1 MSENSCG
8 QTPRIQDDLYRH
20 INGAWLDSYEIPAD
34 RAVDGAFRDLVED
47 ALANCRTLCENAA
60 AGKLERPQ
68 ECETSSERWDF
79 DASRIGQ
86 LFEAY
91 LDQEEL
97 TAQGTAPI
105 APLLEKVDACA
116 SRDELAQVLGE
127 LEREGIDSPVA
138 FLVSIDA
145 EKPERYIAQ
154 FYQAGL
160 GLPDESYYHQDEH
173 REIREKYREFL
184 AQMALESGIAA
195 AGTEADFAQQIFD
208 FETALAG
215 HHWDAVRSRDAQA
228 TNNPTTFEEFTR
240 KNTGFS
246 YTAWAA
252 GLGVKLAAGADP
264 INVYMP
270 SYQEGFAQLWANTDL
285 AILKRYLQ
293 MKVVLAFAPY
303 LAPQLQEL
311 RFSFYGTTLSGTP
324 QRPKLWKRAVGT
336 VESVLDE
343 ALGRAYVAYHFPP
356 ERRDEM
362 EKLVGALLEAYRE
375 GIEKLDWMGE
385 ETRTRA
391 LEKLSK
397 FTYKIGYPRRWR
409 DDSALRFN
417 EGDTLVDM
425 IRASSAFETDFQL
438 ARILKPVD
446 KEEWHMSP
454 QTVNAYYSPL
464 TNEIV
469 FPAAILQPPFF
480 DPEASHAANF
490 GGIGAV
496 IGHEI
501 GHGFDD
507 QGSHYD
513 GDGKLTE
520 WWTEDDRE
528 EFTKR
533 TAALIAQYDNY
544 RPNEL
549 PDEDVHVN
557 GALTI
562 GENIG
567 DLGGLAIAFK
577 AWKRAHPEE
586 NDLAPEFFYSWARVW
601 RTAIRPEAARQRLV
615 IDPHSPAEFRCNG
628 VVRNLDAFHDTFQTT
643 PADKLWMEPEERVR
657 IWE

>member
-1 MSENSCG
+1 MSENSLG
-8 QTPRIQDDLYRH
+8 QAPRIQDDLYRH

-47 ALANCRTLCENAA
+47 SLAHCRRLCEDAA
-60 AGKLERPQ
+60 AGSLERPQ
-68 ECETSSERWDF
+68 DGETSAERWDF

-86 LFEAY
+86 LFQAY
-91 LDQEEL
+91 LDQDALE
-97 TAQGTAPI
+97 AQGTTPI
-105 APLLEKVDACA
+105 APLIQKVNSCQN
-116 SRDELAQVLGE
+116 RDELAKVLGE

-145 EKPERYIAQ
+145 ENPERYIGQ

-160 GLPDESYYHQDEH
+160 GLPDESYYRQDEH

-184 AQMALESGIAA
+184 AQMALESGIAP
-195 AGTEADFAQQIFD
+195 AGSETEFAQQVFD
-208 FETALAG
+208 FETALAR

-228 TNNPTTFEEFTR
+228 TNNPTTFEQFIGDN
-240 KNTGFS
+240 KGFNYS
-246 YTAWAA
+246 AWAE
-252 GLGVKLAAGADP
+252 GLGVKLEAGVDP

-270 SYQEGFAQLWANTDL
+270 SYQEGFAQLWADSDL
-285 AILKRYLQ
+285 DTLKRYLQ

-303 LAPQLQEL
+303 LDPQLQEL

-324 QRPKLWKRAVGT
+324 QRPELWKRAVGT

-356 ERRDEM
+356 EHRAAM
-362 EKLVGALLEAYRE
+362 EKLVDALLAAYKDA
-375 GIEKLDWMGE
+375 ISNLDWMGE
-385 ETRTRA
+385 ETRERA

-397 FTYKIGYPRRWR
+397 FTHKIGYPRRWR
-409 DDSALRFN
+409 DDSGLRFSP
-417 EGDTLVDM
+417 DATLVDM

-446 KEEWHMSP
+446 REEWHMSP

-520 WWTEDDRE
+520 WWTEADRE

-533 TAALIAQYDNY
+533 TASLIAQYDVY
-544 RPNEL
+544 RPSEL
-549 PDEDVHVN
+549 PGEDVHVN

-567 DLGGLAIAFK
+567 DLGGLAIAYK
-577 AWKRAHPEE
+577 AWSKTHPEE
-586 NDLAPEFFYSWARVW
+586 AELAKEFFFSWARVW

-643 PADKLWMEPEERVR
+643 TSDQLWMEPGERVK

>member
-1 MSENSCG
+1 MSENSVG

-47 ALANCRTLCENAA
+47 ALSHCRRLCEDAA
-60 AGKLERPQ
+60 AGTLERPQ
-68 ECETSSERWDF
+68 ESETSSERWDF

-86 LFEAY
+86 LFQAY
-91 LDQEEL
+91 LDQDALAE
-97 TAQGTAPI
+97 QGTTPI
-105 APLLEKVDACA
+105 APLLQKVNACQN
-116 SRDELAQVLGE
+116 RDELAQVLGE

-145 EKPERYIAQ
+145 ENPERYIGQ

-160 GLPDESYYHQDEH
+160 GLPDESYYRQDEH

-184 AQMALESGIAA
+184 AQLALESGIAA
-195 AGTEADFAQQIFD
+195 AGSETEFAQQVFD

-215 HHWDAVRSRDAQA
+215 HHWDAVRSRDAQV
-228 TNNPTTFEEFTR
+228 TNNPTTFEQFIGEN
-240 KNTGFS
+240 KGFN
-246 YTAWAA
+246 YPAWAT
-252 GLGVKLAAGADP
+252 GLGVKLEAGADP

-270 SYQEGFAQLWANTDL
+270 SYQEGFSQLWVSSDL
-285 AILKRYLQ
+285 ETLKRYLQ
-293 MKVVLAFAPY
+293 LKVVLEFAPY
-303 LAPQLQEL
+303 LDPKLQEL

-324 QRPKLWKRAVGT
+324 QRPELWKRAVGT
-336 VESVLDE
+336 VESVLGE

-356 ERRDEM
+356 AHRAAM
-362 EKLVGALLEAYRE
+362 EKLVDALLAAYKDA
-375 GIEKLDWMGE
+375 ISNLDWMGE
-385 ETRTRA
+385 ETRERA

-397 FTYKIGYPRRWR
+397 FTCKIGYPRRWR
-409 DDSALRFN
+409 DDSGLRFSP
-417 EGDTLVDM
+417 GATLVDM
-425 IRASSAFETDFQL
+425 MRASSAFETDFQL

-446 KEEWHMSP
+446 REEWHMSP

-480 DPEASHAANF
+480 DPQASHAANF

-513 GDGKLTE
+513 GDGRLTE
-520 WWTEDDRE
+520 WWTEADRE

-533 TAALIAQYDNY
+533 TASLIAQYDVY
-544 RPNEL
+544 RPSEL
-549 PDEDVHVN
+549 PGEDVHVN

-577 AWKRAHPEE
+577 AWNKAHPEE
-586 NDLAPEFFYSWARVW
+586 SALAPEFFYSWARVW

-628 VVRNLDAFHDTFQTT
+628 VVRNLDAFHETFQTS
-643 PADKLWMEPEERVR
+643 PSDELWMEPEERVK

>member
-1 MSENSCG
+1 MGEHRSS
-8 QTPRIQDDLYRH
+8 DLK
-20 INGAWLDSYEIPAD
+20 
-34 RAVDGAFRDLVED
+34 
-47 ALANCRTLCENAA
+47 TLSA
-60 AGKLERPQ
+60 
-68 ECETSSERWDF
+68 
-79 DASRIGQ
+79 
-86 LFEAY
+86 
-91 LDQEEL
+91 
-97 TAQGTAPI
+97 
-105 APLLEKVDACA
+105 
-116 SRDELAQVLGE
+116 
-127 LEREGIDSPVA
+127 
-138 FLVSIDA
+138 
-145 EKPERYIAQ
+145 
-154 FYQAGL
+154 
-160 GLPDESYYHQDEH
+160 DESD
-173 REIREKYREFL
+173 
-184 AQMALESGIAA
+184 
-195 AGTEADFAQQIFD
+195 
-208 FETALAG
+208 
-215 HHWDAVRSRDAQA
+215 
-228 TNNPTTFEEFTR
+228 P
-240 KNTGFS
+240 
-246 YTAWAA
+246 
-252 GLGVKLAAGADP
+252 GL
-264 INVYMP
+264 
-270 SYQEGFAQLWANTDL
+270 
-285 AILKRYLQ
+285 R
-293 MKVVLAFAPY
+293 PY

-362 EKLVGALLEAYRE
+362 EKLVGALLDAYRE

-464 TNEIV
+464 ANEIV

-480 DPEASHAANF
+480 DPKASHAANF

-533 TAALIAQYDNY
+533 TAALIAQYDSY
-544 RPNEL
+544 RPSEL
-549 PDEDVHVN
+549 PGEDVHVN

-577 AWKRAHPEE
+577 AWKKAHPEE
-586 NDLAPEFFYSWARVW
+586 ADLAPEFFYSWARVW
-601 RTAIRPEAARQRLV
+601 RTAIRPEAA
-615 IDPHSPAEFRCNG
+615 AN
-628 VVRNLDAFHDTFQTT
+628 A
-643 PADKLWMEPEERVR
+643 W
-657 IWE
+657 

>member
-1 MSENSCG
+1 MSENSLG

-34 RAVDGAFRDLVED
+34 RAVDGAFRELVEG
-47 ALANCRTLCENAA
+47 ALAHCRTLCEDAA
-60 AGKLERPQ
+60 AGKLERPDG
-68 ECETSSERWDF
+68 CETSSERWDF

-86 LFEAY
+86 LFQAY
-91 LDQEEL
+91 LDQEAL
-97 TAQGTAPI
+97 AAQGTTPI
-105 APLLEKVDACA
+105 APLLGKINDCQNRE
-116 SRDELAQVLGE
+116 ELAKTLGE

-145 EKPERYIAQ
+145 ENPQRYIAQ

-184 AQMALESGIAA
+184 AEIALESGIAT
-195 AGTEADFAQQIFD
+195 AGEESAFAREVFD

-215 HHWDAVRSRDAQA
+215 NHWDAVRSRDAQA
-228 TNNPTTFEEFTR
+228 TNNPTTFHEFIG
-240 KNTGFS
+240 KNQGFA
-246 YTAWAA
+246 YTAWAE
-252 GLGVKLAAGADP
+252 GLGLKLENGADP

-270 SYQEGFAQLWANTDL
+270 SYQQGFARLWADTDL
-285 AILKRYLQ
+285 VILKQYLQ

-303 LAPQLQEL
+303 LDPKLQEL
-311 RFSFYGTTLSGTP
+311 RFKFYGTTLSGTP
-324 QRPKLWKRAVGT
+324 QRPELWKRAVGT

-356 ERRDEM
+356 EHRAAM
-362 EKLVGALLEAYRE
+362 ETLVEALLNAYQDA
-375 GIEKLDWMGE
+375 ISNLDWMGA
-385 ETRTRA
+385 ETRARA

-397 FTYKIGYPRRWR
+397 FTCKIGYPHCWQ
-409 DDSALRFN
+409 DDSGLRF
-417 EGDTLVDM
+417 GAQDTLVDM

-446 KEEWHMSP
+446 REEWHMSP

-480 DPEASHAANF
+480 DPKASNAANF
-490 GGIGAV
+490 GGIGAI

-520 WWTEDDRE
+520 WWTEADRE

-533 TAALIAQYDNY
+533 TAALIAQYDVY
-544 RPNEL
+544 CPSEL
-549 PDEDVHVN
+549 ADEDVHVN

-577 AWKRAHPEE
+577 AWRTTHPEE
-586 NDLAPEFFYSWARVW
+586 SELAKEFFYSWARAW

-615 IDPHSPAEFRCNG
+615 VDPHSPAEFRCNG
-628 VVRNLDAFHDTFQTT
+628 VVRNLDAFHDTFQTKSS
-643 PADKLWMEPEERVR
+643 DKLWMEPEERVK

>member
-1 MSENSCG
+1 MSENSLR
-8 QTPRIQDDLYRH
+8 QTPRVQDDLYRH
-20 INGAWLDSYEIPAD
+20 INGAWLASYKIPAD
-34 RAVDGAFRDLVED
+34 RAVDGAFRDLVEE
-47 ALANCRTLCENAA
+47 ALVHCRTLCENAA

-68 ECETSSERWDF
+68 QAETSSERWAF

-86 LFEAY
+86 LFAAY
-91 LDQEEL
+91 LDQDAL
-97 TAQGTAPI
+97 AAQGTAPI
-105 APLLEKVDACA
+105 VPLLEKVGACQN
-116 SRDELAQVLGE
+116 REELARVLGE

-145 EKPERYIAQ
+145 ENPHRYIGQ

-160 GLPDESYYHQDEH
+160 GLPDESYYHQAEH

-184 AQMALESGIAA
+184 AKMALESGIVAS
-195 AGTEADFAQQIFD
+195 GKETDFAQQVFD
-208 FETALAG
+208 FETLLAS

-228 TNNPTTFEEFTR
+228 TNNPTTFQEFIG
-240 KNTGFS
+240 KNQGFN
-246 YTAWAA
+246 YTAWAE
-252 GLGVKLAAGADP
+252 GLGLKLKAGADP

-270 SYQEGFAQLWANTDL
+270 SYQEGFAQLWASTDL
-285 AILKRYLQ
+285 ATLKQYLQ
-293 MKVVLAFAPY
+293 IKVVLAFAAY
-303 LAPQLQEL
+303 LDPKLQEL

-324 QRPKLWKRAVGT
+324 ERPELWKRAVGT
-336 VESVLDE
+336 VESVLDQ

-356 ERRDEM
+356 KRRDAM
-362 EKLVGALLEAYRE
+362 EELVEALLQAYRE

-385 ETRTRA
+385 ETRRRA

-397 FTYKIGYPRRWR
+397 FSYKIGYPRCWR
-409 DDSALRFN
+409 EDSKLRFS
-417 EGDTLVDM
+417 EGNTLVDM

-464 TNEIV
+464 ANEIV

-480 DPEASHAANF
+480 DPKATNAANF

-513 GDGKLTE
+513 GDGRLTE
-520 WWTEDDRE
+520 WWTEADRE

-544 RPNEL
+544 RPTEL
-549 PDEDVHVN
+549 SDEDVHVN

-577 AWKRAHPEE
+577 AWKRAHEE
-586 NDLAPEFFYSWARVW
+586 EADLAPEFFYSWSRVW

>member
-1 MSENSCG
+1 MSENSLR
-8 QTPRIQDDLYRH
+8 QTPRVQDDLYRH
-20 INGAWLDSYEIPAD
+20 INGAWLASYKIPAD
-34 RAVDGAFRDLVED
+34 RAVDGAFRDLVEE
-47 ALANCRTLCENAA
+47 ALVYCRTLCENAA

-68 ECETSSERWDF
+68 QAETSSERWAF

-86 LFEAY
+86 LFAAY
-91 LDQEEL
+91 LDQDAL
-97 TAQGTAPI
+97 AAQGTAPI
-105 APLLEKVDACA
+105 VPLLEKVGACQN
-116 SRDELAQVLGE
+116 REELARVLGE

-145 EKPERYIAQ
+145 ENPQRYIGQ

-160 GLPDESYYHQDEH
+160 GLPDESYYHQAEH

-184 AQMALESGIAA
+184 AKMALESGIASQ
-195 AGTEADFAQQIFD
+195 GTETDFAQQVFD
-208 FETALAG
+208 FETLLAG

-240 KNTGFS
+240 KNTGFA
-246 YTAWAA
+246 YAAWAD
-252 GLGVKLAAGADP
+252 GLRVKLAAGADP

-270 SYQEGFAQLWANTDL
+270 SYQEGFAQMWANTDL
-285 AILKRYLQ
+285 TILKRYLQ

-324 QRPKLWKRAVGT
+324 ERPELWKRAVGT
-336 VESVLDE
+336 VESVLDQ

-356 ERRDEM
+356 KRRDAM
-362 EKLVGALLEAYRE
+362 EELVEALLQAYRE

-385 ETRTRA
+385 ETRRRA

-397 FTYKIGYPRRWR
+397 FTYKIGYPRCWR
-409 DDSALRFN
+409 DDSKLRFN

-425 IRASSAFETDFQL
+425 IRASSAYETDFQL

-480 DPEASHAANF
+480 DPKATNAANF

-513 GDGKLTE
+513 GPTGKSS
-520 WWTEDDRE
+520 
-528 EFTKR
+528 
-533 TAALIAQYDNY
+533 
-544 RPNEL
+544 PN
-549 PDEDVHVN
+549 
-557 GALTI
+557 
-562 GENIG
+562 
-567 DLGGLAIAFK
+567 
-577 AWKRAHPEE
+577 
-586 NDLAPEFFYSWARVW
+586 AP
-601 RTAIRPEAARQRLV
+601 RL
-615 IDPHSPAEFRCNG
+615 
-628 VVRNLDAFHDTFQTT
+628 
-643 PADKLWMEPEERVR
+643 
-657 IWE
+657 